1 MGLREFRL
9 DLRRYASPWYRLW
22 LTPAIWAIAWYRFG
36 HWLYKEPHFKI
47 FGILKV
53 PYKFVYVFM
62 EAFMQMALDPG
73 AEIGG
78 GLYLGHSGGIHIHPE
93 VIIGENC
100 DIAHHVTIGASAGG
114 RKGVPKIGKGA
125 YIGTGATLI
134 GRINIG
140 DGAKIAA
147 NTLVMT
153 SVPAGATVIG
163 VPGRVIMGCQQ
174 TTEGS

>member
-1 MGLREFRL
+1 MVREFRL
-9 DLRRYASPWYRLW
+9 DIRRYASPWHRLW

-36 HWLYKEPHFKI
+36 HWLYKEPHLKVFN
-47 FGILKV
+47 ILKL
-53 PYKFVYVFM
+53 PYRLGYVFM
-62 EAFMQMALDPG
+62 EAFMQMALDPS
-73 AEIGG
+73 AEIGA

-93 VIIGENC
+93 VVIGEDC

-114 RKGVPKIGKGA
+114 RNGVPTIGNGA
-125 YIGTGATLI
+125 YIGTGATVV

-147 NTLVMT
+147 NTLVMI

-163 VPGRVIMGCQQ
+163 VPGRVVMGCPQP
-174 TTEGS
+174 TEGS